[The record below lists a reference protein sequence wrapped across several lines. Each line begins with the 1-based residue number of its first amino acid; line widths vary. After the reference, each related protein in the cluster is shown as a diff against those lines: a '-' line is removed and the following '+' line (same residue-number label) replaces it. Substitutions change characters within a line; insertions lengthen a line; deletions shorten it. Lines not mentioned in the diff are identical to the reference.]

1 MRILCFGDSNTWGLN
16 PLNASRH
23 PKRWTRVLAA
33 LRPEDEVIEEGLNG
47 RTVNSPD
54 HKNPERHGMTALPMV
69 MQSHA
74 PLDQVVIMLGT
85 NEFKRHFGKCANQI
99 SLGIG
104 AMIKY
109 VQNPANWAHQ
119 VPPKI
124 LVVSP
129 IVVGRGLMNHPEFL
143 YQEIDEYGIMQSEYL
158 ANILE
163 RICDQYGVAFLD
175 AKTVA
180 QPSNIDFVHMDEENH
195 QALGQA
201 IAAKLATL

>member
-1 MRILCFGDSNTWGLN
+1 
-16 PLNASRH
+16 
-23 PKRWTRVLAA
+23 
-33 LRPEDEVIEEGLNG
+33 
-47 RTVNSPD
+47 
-54 HKNPERHGMTALPMV
+54 
-69 MQSHA
+69 
-74 PLDQVVIMLGT
+74 
-85 NEFKRHFGKCANQI
+85 
-99 SLGIG
+99 
-104 AMIKY
+104 MIKY
-109 VQNPANWAHQ
+109 IQNPANWAHQ
-119 VPPKI
+119 VPPQI